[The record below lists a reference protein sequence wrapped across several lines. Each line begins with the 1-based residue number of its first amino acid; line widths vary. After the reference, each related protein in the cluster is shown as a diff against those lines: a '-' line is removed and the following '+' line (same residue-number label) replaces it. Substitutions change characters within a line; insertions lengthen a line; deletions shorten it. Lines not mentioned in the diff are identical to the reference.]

1 MLGGVDYIMY
11 DVLLQLPILI
21 VRYCS
26 KIVFDFIRETL
37 LIVQNRKRVRIFLG
51 SDLLNYK
58 YYSNRTAKHLYV
70 TKNEL
75 EVSYKNLK

>member
-37 LIVQNRKRVRIFLG
+37 LIVQNRKRVGIFLG
-51 SDLLNYK
+51 SDLTKLQIQQQDSQIFICYK
-58 YYSNRTAKHLYV
+58 K
-70 TKNEL
+70 
-75 EVSYKNLK
+75 

>member
-21 VRYCS
+21 VRYSS

-58 YYSNRTAKHLYV
+58 YSNRTVKHLYV
-70 TKNEL
+70 TKNEV